1 MEIVSRDIRHFL
13 SRIFSYQVSLIF
25 CFTFVANS
33 MILATTPATP
43 FPENKSNAIVTSIP
57 DFMKIVVVNEGA
69 PPTKDQIALD
79 DICAL
84 NDGMFRIYDKSLAM
98 FKQHFRERQNLIM
111 GLFSGKGG
119 RFILYRAGQPPLEAE
134 SPRVVYRIA
143 KSVGH
148 CAMATYDLV
157 APYVGTSA
165 VDGSWKAEMRA
176 YRTRVQ
182 SAIDALD
189 AADLKAEERELLR
202 DTLEQIKSFM
212 DTSLKKGSFTYD
224 DVLAYARGIK
234 PDLAKLI
241 TLASRTQVAHWYK
254 VLENWKEMLGKDW
267 ENTYALSNSI
277 YVARQNNILF
287 SVLVQFMGEKA
298 INDRLILLETTDFT
312 TTPDAMMD
320 AFIRIVSD
328 RALGKVFYNDYRLM
342 DFELLGSGG
351 RRAIEAEAAKR
362 GLKAVLPPLVP
373 FNSTEWPWKINPASG
388 TGPARMEDVTMGDS
402 K

>member
-1 MEIVSRDIRHFL
+1 MDVRHFL
-13 SRIFSYQVSLIF
+13 SRIFSYQFFLVLYLAVV
-25 CFTFVANS
+25 TNS
-33 MILATTPATP
+33 AALAVATTTP
-43 FPENKSNAIVTSIP
+43 SVVNKPSDSATSIP
-57 DFMKIVVVNEGA
+57 DFMKIVVVNEGV

-84 NDGMFRIYDKSLAM
+84 NDGMFRIYDKSLATY
-98 FKQHFRERQNLIM
+98 KQHFRERQNLIM

-119 RFILYRAGQPPLEAE
+119 RFILYRAGLPPIEAE
-134 SPRVVYRIA
+134 SPPAIYRIA

-148 CAMATYDLV
+148 CAMATYALV
-157 APYVGTSA
+157 APYVGSA
-165 VDGSWKAEMRA
+165 AADGSWKAEMQA
-176 YRTRVQ
+176 YHTRVQ
-182 SAIDALD
+182 SALAALSV
-189 AADLKAEERELLR
+189 ADLNPEDRELLR
-202 DTLEQIKSFM
+202 DTLEQIESFM
-212 DTSLKKGSFTYD
+212 DKSLQKGSFTYD

-241 TLASRTQVAHWYK
+241 TLASSTQVGHWYK
-254 VLENWKEMLGKDW
+254 VLENWKQMLGKDW

-298 INDRLILLETTDFT
+298 INDHLILLETTDFT

-320 AFIRIVSD
+320 AFIRIISD

-342 DFELLGSGG
+342 DFELLGGGG
-351 RRAIEAEAAKR
+351 RKAIEAEAAKR
-362 GLKAVLPPLVP
+362 GLKAVLPPVVP

-388 TGPARMEDVTMGDS
+388 TGPGRMEDI